1 MSEAFIA
8 GVTEIFIFMVLI
20 TAVIVFTVKLI
31 RAMKKHISLKMP
43 VIFHLVS
50 VVLLG
55 CAVIFAVSHGTYY
68 KYNDWYILGN
78 DINKVVER
86 YGKFD
91 KGSVEIDRSG
101 SIRYYIYEDNG
112 PIMPNYLDY
121 YYCIDY
127 DENGIVYK
135 VEVRAS
141 EGG

>member
-1 MSEAFIA
+1 MGEAFIA

>member
-20 TAVIVFTVKLI
+20 TAVIVFTVKLV
-31 RAMKKHISLKMP
+31 RAIKKHISLKKP

-55 CAVIFAVSHGTYY
+55 CAVLFAVSHGTYY

-86 YGKFD
+86 YGSFD
-91 KGSVEIDRSG
+91 KGSVKIDKSG

-112 PIMPNYLDY
+112 PIMPDYLSY

>member
-1 MSEAFIA
+1 M
-8 GVTEIFIFMVLI
+8 
-20 TAVIVFTVKLI
+20 
-31 RAMKKHISLKMP
+31 
-43 VIFHLVS
+43 
-50 VVLLG
+50 G
-55 CAVIFAVSHGTYY
+55 CAVLFAVSHGTYY

-78 DINKVVER
+78 DINKVVEK
-86 YGKFD
+86 YGKFV
-91 KGSVEIDRSG
+91 KGSIKNGSSG

-112 PIMPNYLDY
+112 PIMPDYLSY

>member
-31 RAMKKHISLKMP
+31 RAIKKHISLKKP

>member
-20 TAVIVFTVKLI
+20 TAVIVFTVKLV
-31 RAMKKHISLKMP
+31 RAIKKHISLKKP

-55 CAVIFAVSHGTYY
+55 CAVLFAVSHGTYY

-78 DINKVVER
+78 DINKVVEK

-91 KGSVEIDRSG
+91 KGSIKNGSSG

-112 PIMPNYLDY
+112 PIMPDYLSY

-135 VEVRAS
+135 VELRAS

>member
-20 TAVIVFTVKLI
+20 TAVIVFTVKLV
-31 RAMKKHISLKMP
+31 RAIKKHISLKKP

-55 CAVIFAVSHGTYY
+55 CAVLFAVSHGTYY

>member
-86 YGKFD
+86 YGEFD

>member
-55 CAVIFAVSHGTYY
+55 CAVIFAVSHGTYC

>member
-112 PIMPNYLDY
+112 PIMPDYLDY